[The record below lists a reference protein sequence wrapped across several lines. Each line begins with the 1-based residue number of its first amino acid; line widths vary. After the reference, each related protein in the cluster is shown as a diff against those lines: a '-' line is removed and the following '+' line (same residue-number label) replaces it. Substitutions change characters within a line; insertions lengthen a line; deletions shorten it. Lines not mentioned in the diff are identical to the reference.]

1 MITIK
6 HFFIASIIII
16 TTALSPQVWADGRA
30 TIISDGSEATI
41 EFSQNQMLRMDSPD
55 GEGYMLLRDRKLY
68 TVINQGGS
76 MMVFDMAAAMSMM
89 GDQAQSESFWDNEI
103 AEIKSF
109 EATGSQ
115 ETIAGIQGDVFEMVA
130 LHTDGET
137 VTTEVVVTE
146 NEAVAELT
154 HAMYAMAEVLIA
166 AVNEAPPA
174 AFHEMKS
181 LVIDQ
186 GLGVLRQGNDFS
198 VATIDAKAPN
208 PARFE
213 LPAEPMELPSMGN
226 FGGL

>member
-55 GEGYMLLRDRKLY
+55 GEGYMLLRDSKLY

-89 GDQAQSESFWDNEI
+89 GDQAQSDSFWDNEI

-109 EATGSQ
+109 EATGTQ
-115 ETIAGIQGDVFEMVA
+115 ETVAGIKGDVFEMVA

-146 NEAVAELT
+146 NQAVAELT
-154 HAMYAMAEVLIA
+154 QAMYAMAEVLIE

-174 AFHEMKS
+174 AFNEMKS
-181 LVIDQ
+181 LVIDR
-186 GLGVLRQGNDFS
+186 GLGVLRQGDDFS
-198 VATIDAKAPN
+198 VSAIDAKAPSA
-208 PARFE
+208 ARFE
-213 LPAEPMELPSMGN
+213 LPAKPMELPSMGN
-226 FGGL
+226 FGGN